1 MKKHFI
7 TKVLFSSM
15 LCMVI
20 AVGCRK
26 DESVRPIVP
35 VTPPDTDT
43 VLPPEEPLTATFS
56 ISDSQQ
62 VRFSPGNLQY
72 VSGRWRFAAHQED
85 FLEENDENAMDLFG
99 WSTSSNNW
107 GRTFE
112 TNQQLFTGSFADWG
126 TNPEL
131 VISLGAGWR
140 TLSKDEWNY
149 LLYKRVVNNGTGVGH
164 SYLLCVLKGQYGLL
178 LFPDNYKE
186 QERNF
191 ESVPDSC
198 IFLPAVGS
206 RYGREIN
213 RFENASGLYW
223 TSTVENQ
230 IEWYADLLEFHNMTI
245 NFGMGSRVS
254 GMAVRLAR
262 NVR

>member
-15 LCMVI
+15 LCMVM

-99 WSTSSNNW
+99 WSTAARSS
-107 GRTFE
+107 R
-112 TNQQLFTGSFADWG
+112 QSFYKAMQKRFRC
-126 TNPEL
+126 
-131 VISLGAGWR
+131 WR
-140 TLSKDEWNY
+140 S
-149 LLYKRVVNNGTGVGH
+149 
-164 SYLLCVLKGQYGLL
+164 SM
-178 LFPDNYKE
+178 P
-186 QERNF
+186 
-191 ESVPDSC
+191 
-198 IFLPAVGS
+198 
-206 RYGREIN
+206 
-213 RFENASGLYW
+213 
-223 TSTVENQ
+223 
-230 IEWYADLLEFHNMTI
+230 TI
-245 NFGMGSRVS
+245 KKKWRC
-254 GMAVRLAR
+254 
-262 NVR
+262 